1 MGDLFKNE
9 NFGQKS
15 KLWSKKSQILV
26 KINLKFLVKKDLN
39 FWSKNVK
46 FWLKI
51 LKFSSKKFQI
61 LSKKSQILGKKI
73 SSFCQNYFFFQK
85 CCCNTLVSIIIRLL
99 IFQNRNGQK
108 IKVGRLDPPP
118 AILIFRTQ
126 FVTLIANLA
135 NC

>member
-73 SSFCQNYFFFQK
+73 SSFCQNYFFFK
-85 CCCNTLVSIIIRLL
+85 NV
-99 IFQNRNGQK
+99 
-108 IKVGRLDPPP
+108 VV
-118 AILIFRTQ
+118 IL
-126 FVTLIANLA
+126 
-135 NC
+135 